1 MENRDYIDQK
11 VKSIVNKIC
20 SRDIKQLDTN
30 IFIYPINMSSRE
42 LAYIFLEIEKEFDV
56 DINELVGE
64 YKNHTLKELI
74 ESISRVKNIVKI

>member
-20 SRDIKQLDTN
+20 RRDIKQLDTN

-42 LAYIFLEIEKEFDV
+42 LA
-56 DINELVGE
+56 
-64 YKNHTLKELI
+64 TLLTI
-74 ESISRVKNIVKI
+74 LFAMT